1 MLRVFFPLMGR
12 GMATSNEVEITV
24 VSGEPVSEGSTS
36 RRLAVVQGVPVPGA
50 VKPSEKGVASTS
62 SGGALFGGVIFVAI
76 WSINGGND
84 ARCDTPV
91 PFYLYVAWITSFAL
105 AACGC
110 LATCVVGRAKTDG
123 DGEQKKRSPLL
134 GLMGCLIS
142 GVYVLGSMFL
152 GVWYVYGNIWLW
164 DTFPSTNAT
173 SAPLINVT
181 NPMEQ
186 GTIEAGL
193 GCDPDLYYAMR
204 SWFIFTYVIAGLLP
218 CCCCCAICMLGA
230 AATAGSGDASPA

>member
-1 MLRVFFPLMGR
+1 
-12 GMATSNEVEITV
+12 MASSTNEVEITV

-36 RRLAVVQGVPVPGA
+36 RRLAVVQGVPVPDA
-50 VKPSEKGVASTS
+50 VKSEKGVASTS
-62 SGGALFGGVIFVAI
+62 SGGALLPAIIFVAI
-76 WSINGGND
+76 WSTNGGND
-84 ARCDTPV
+84 AKCDTPV

-110 LATCVVGRAKTDG
+110 LVTCMVGKAKTDG
-123 DGEQKKRSPLL
+123 DGEQKKRSPVLS
-134 GLMGCLIS
+134 LMGCLIT
-142 GVYVLGSMFL
+142 GVYMFL

-173 SAPLINVT
+173 SAPLINIT
-181 NPMEQ
+181 KPMEQ

-204 SWFIFTYVIAGLLP
+204 SWFIFTYVAAGLVP

-230 AATAGSGDASPA
+230 AGVTGAGTD